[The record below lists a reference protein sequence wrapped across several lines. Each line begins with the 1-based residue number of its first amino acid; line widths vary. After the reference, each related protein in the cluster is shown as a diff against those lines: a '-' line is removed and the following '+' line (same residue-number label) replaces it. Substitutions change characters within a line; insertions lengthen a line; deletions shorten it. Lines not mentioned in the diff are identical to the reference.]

1 MVEFEQ
7 LITDVKWRII
17 TLLSTRRLSPLQ
29 LAEVTKTSIANIS
42 QQLRLLEA
50 AGLVRKE
57 KVSNRERGKPR
68 TRYFISRDILYVVVL
83 SRALQE
89 KGMVEL
95 GESQRQAV
103 KKWLDAR

>member
-1 MVEFEQ
+1 MELEGLFSGTKWDILR
-7 LITDVKWRII
+7 LIAKEPRN
-17 TLLSTRRLSPLQ
+17 PLE
-29 LAEVTKTSIANIS
+29 LARVLGTSIANIS

-68 TRYFISRDILYVVVL
+68 TRYFISRDMLYVVVL

>member
-1 MVEFEQ
+1 MELEGLFREQ
-7 LITDVKWRII
+7 KWNILRF
-17 TLLSTRRLSPLQ
+17 LSEGSYSPLQ
-29 LAEVTKTSIANIS
+29 LAVKANTTIANIS